1 MIAIMTA
8 IVFDLAV
15 ERRARRSEE
24 TQWLGQATHAIAGI
38 EELLLAGER
47 AAVVRLCRQAIDA
60 LEAGR
65 LQGEGPHPEFDD
77 LAARV
82 SRLRHAA
89 GNS

>member
-8 IVFDLAV
+8 IVIDLAV
-15 ERRARRSEE
+15 ERRARRHGE
-24 TQWLGQATHAIAGI
+24 TQWVGQAMHAIVGI
-38 EELLLAGER
+38 EELLVAGER

-65 LQGEGPHPEFDD
+65 LQSDGPHPELDD
-77 LAARV
+77 LAAHV

-89 GNS
+89 GIG